1 MAKKIKF
8 ALELKDGV
16 KAYTLEDLQNNFDME
31 RAVSYFLDGKL
42 VKWLEDRYYEELAAK
57 VGSLDKDAP
66 DFHRQ
71 LCDILGVAYEGTDD
85 EIDVDALERLN
96 EKRAKLQQLTDDEE
110 ILSHAGQ
117 VAFSQE
123 ELAELIDEDA
133 TKIYLCGE
141 KFTIPVKVENRT
153 YVGIIGKPEISIAAE
168 TKEELAEK
176 NIVLENVLLPEHL
189 REETSE
195 EEKQPETGAE
205 NHKIRQTYHASKL
218 LDFMLSDEDRKN
230 AEKLFDAAQDILLNV
245 TFYIDRGSR
254 PLLEAARASNIKGGL
269 QRWLERMG

>member
-8 ALELKDGV
+8 ALEMKNGV
-16 KAYTLEDLQNNFDME
+16 KAYTLDDLQQNFDMG
-31 RAVSYFLDGKL
+31 RAVGYFLDGKL
-42 VKWLEDRYYEELAAK
+42 VKWLEDRYYEELAEK
-57 VGSLDKDAP
+57 VGGLDKDASG
-66 DFHRQ
+66 FHRA
-71 LCDILGVAYEGTDD
+71 LCEALGVAYEGEED
-85 EIDVDALERLN
+85 EIDVDAVERLN

-110 ILSHAGQ
+110 ILSNAGQ

-123 ELAELIDEDA
+123 ELAELIDEDEE
-133 TKIYLCGE
+133 TIYLCGE
-141 KFTIPVKVENRT
+141 KFTIPAKVENRT
-153 YVGIIGKPEISIAAE
+153 YIGIIGKPEISIAAE

-189 REETSE
+189 REEAPE

-205 NHKIRQTYHASKL
+205 NHKIRQSYHPSKL
-218 LDFMLSDEDRKN
+218 LDFMLSDQDRKN

-245 TFYIDRGSR
+245 TFDIDRGSR

>member
-1 MAKKIKF
+1 MAKKIRF
-8 ALELKDGV
+8 TLEMKDGV
-16 KAYTLEDLQNNFDME
+16 KVGTLEELQNNFDME
-31 RAVSYFLDGKL
+31 CIVGYFLDGKL
-42 VKWLEDRYYEELAAK
+42 VKWLESRYFEELAEK
-57 VGSLDKDAP
+57 VGALDKDAP

-71 LCDILGVAYEGTDD
+71 LCEILGVAYEGTDD

-96 EKRAKLQQLTDDEE
+96 EKRAKLQQLTDDEK

-123 ELAELIDEDA
+123 ELAELIDEDEA
-133 TKIYLCGE
+133 KIYLCGE

-153 YVGIIGKPEISIAAE
+153 YIGIIGKPEISIAAE

-189 REETSE
+189 REESPQE
-195 EEKQPETGAE
+195 PEPQETGAE
-205 NHKIRQTYHASKL
+205 NHKIRQSYRPSKL
-218 LDFMLSDEDRKN
+218 LDFMLSDQDRKN

-245 TFYIDRGSR
+245 TFDIDRGSR